1 MTLAMRFVASALLL
15 LLGDASGLLVQSSG
29 ARGAAP
35 STRRQALQAAGAA
48 FLLPLA
54 PFAAT
59 ADEEPPAAVAE
70 APAPVVEAPPPPP
83 PVPKGPT
90 ATKNGVG
97 IKVLKTGKGG
107 QPAVGDLIAIKFKG
121 SVTANGQVFDDILEN
136 PEPYYFRIGSEK
148 VLPGVEEAV
157 KLMHTGDVWE
167 LSIPGKLGF
176 GEKGRSASPGKPRI
190 PANADLT
197 FVVDLAGVPG
207 KDEEILE
214 LDDAAA
220 AA

>member
-15 LLGDASGLLVQSSG
+15 LLGDASGLLVQSSA

-59 ADEEPPAAVAE
+59 ADEEPLAAVAE

-83 PVPKGPT
+83 PAPKGPT

-121 SVTANGQVFDDILEN
+121 SVTASGQVFDDIMEN
-136 PEPYYFRIGSEK
+136 PEPYSSTPGSTFS
-148 VLPGVEEAV
+148 LPGVEEAV
-157 KLMHTGDVWE
+157 KMMHTGDLWE
-167 LSIPGKLGF
+167 LAVPGKYGF

-190 PANADLT
+190 PSNADLT
-197 FVVDLAGVPG
+197 FLVELIAVPG
-207 KDEEILE
+207 KDDEILE
-214 LDDAAA
+214 VTGGSD
-220 AA
+220 